1 MAAIYRAILVGVL
14 ASILVFTF
22 FPWID
27 VETTRLFYRPGE
39 GFPLSEL
46 GWVDTVRRIH
56 MRLAWA
62 AGIAALVLWIGLALR
77 ARRRDLGL
85 MIWLQDRG
93 GAAGRRAHLW
103 LAAAGR
109 LLARWGVLDL
119 PPRKALYVLLC
130 LLLGPGLLVNVV
142 LKDNW
147 GRARPSQTIE
157 FGGTQAYSPP
167 FTRSDQCV
175 RNCSFVS
182 GEVSLGFW
190 WLSFAFAAPR
200 RHRAGLAAA
209 AIALGTV
216 FGLIRVA
223 EGGHFLSDAVMSAL
237 LTAAVCALLRDVMAL
252 DRAPPAPAVGAPA
265 RPV

>member
-14 ASILVFTF
+14 VSILVFTF
-22 FPWID
+22 FPGID

-46 GWVDTVRRIH
+46 GWVDAVRRLH

-62 AGIAALVLWIGLALR
+62 VGIAALILWIGLLLR
-77 ARRRDLGL
+77 ARRQPVGI
-85 MIWLQDRG
+85 MIWLQDQG
-93 GAAGRRAHLW
+93 GPAGRRIHGW
-103 LAAAGR
+103 LATAGR

-147 GRARPSQTIE
+147 GRARPSQTVE

-190 WLSFAFAAPR
+190 WLAFAFAAPGR
-200 RHRAGLAAA
+200 YRTGLAAV
-209 AIALGTV
+209 AIATGTF

-237 LTAAVCALLRDVMAL
+237 LTAAVCALLRDLMAL
-252 DRAPPAPAVGAPA
+252 DRAPPARAVGPPP